1 MLCWLLFND
10 RQKAPFLAAIV
21 PLGFTLQF
29 TLVGTGLIKDPAAVD
44 AMSRTGD
51 RREILRGPLF
61 YGLAFVTLTIL
72 FWRNTPTGMVAL
84 MILCGS
90 DGLADILGKGI
101 KSPKLSWSSRKS
113 IAGSLTMFLGR
124 FIFTYLMVWVYIWQG
139 YFQGTLLQH
148 LGPIGLIVGLTTLI
162 ESLPFT
168 DIDNITIPLVS
179 AILGYLL
186 FKV

>member
-1 MLCWLLFND
+1 
-10 RQKAPFLAAIV
+10 
-21 PLGFTLQF
+21 
-29 TLVGTGLIKDPAAVD
+29 
-44 AMSRTGD
+44 
-51 RREILRGPLF
+51 
-61 YGLAFVTLTIL
+61 
-72 FWRNTPTGMVAL
+72 
-84 MILCGS
+84 
-90 DGLADILGKGI
+90 
-101 KSPKLSWSSRKS
+101 
-113 IAGSLTMFLGR
+113 
-124 FIFTYLMVWVYIWQG
+124 MVWVYIWQG